1 MPTIIKNTVNAFA
14 GGSLNFQTSRKF
26 YRDNSLLIFGLK
38 QLAPFEIP
46 FMAIKNISEDDA
58 ILKFTAVCIDIIG
71 KEQKRIELDV
81 NLITISDSFL
91 IIENKALNSSFAKDS
106 IFYFEIETANEMY
119 FSEYFNTSNESINTQ
134 YLIDRYDEFIYDKNN
149 EIIWAR

>member
-1 MPTIIKNTVNAFA
+1 
-14 GGSLNFQTSRKF
+14 
-26 YRDNSLLIFGLK
+26 
-38 QLAPFEIP
+38 
-46 FMAIKNISEDDA
+46 
-58 ILKFTAVCIDIIG
+58 LKFAAVCIDIIG

-81 NLITISDSFL
+81 NLITISSLFL
-91 IIENKALNSSFAKDS
+91 IIENKVLNSSFAKDS